1 MSHPVYAEFPAHNLV
16 TGCGVAIF
24 HIKTERVVLC
34 YHTTEHHWFLPK
46 GRRDAGEEAR
56 RAAEREG
63 FEESGY
69 RNRLLPL
76 PIVHCQPQAAA
87 GQIVSN
93 VTEPVWS
100 SLLPV
105 SKRTQYLLHW
115 FIAETLPPDLEASI
129 GPPPQ
134 SREYQQPPPYPSNLR
149 LVNRIAAESEG
160 YEPTRYS
167 NTGVDSDEAL
177 YTSFLLPVK
186 EAITKMGRSSM
197 AEVISIG
204 WERIQARLETEKAEA
219 VQKAEF

>member
-1 MSHPVYAEFPAHNLV
+1 VSPSFISKLREWFCATIQPSITGFYPKDGETLAKRQGELLRGRVSRSLDIAIDSSHSQSCIV
-16 TGCGVAIF
+16 
-24 HIKTERVVLC
+24 
-34 YHTTEHHWFLPK
+34 
-46 GRRDAGEEAR
+46 
-56 RAAEREG
+56 
-63 FEESGY
+63 
-69 RNRLLPL
+69 NRK
-76 PIVHCQPQAAA
+76 AAA